1 MAHDISPP
9 DMSDSERS
17 DALKKSEVVQFEH
30 AQTDEDHV
38 SFDTKATKRLLRKMD
53 IRLIPFLALL
63 YLLSFL
69 DRCVS
74 SAWNHQPQRLQFSVT
89 LPCTNADD
97 CPEPTLAMPAWLV
110 WN

>member
-1 MAHDISPP
+1 VITYHLISPAHTQVLCLPLHHASTHIIPNMAHDISPP

-17 DALKKSEVVQFEH
+17 DTLKKSEVVQFEH

-53 IRLIPFLALL
+53 VRLIPFLALL

-69 DRCVS
+69 DRYVS
-74 SAWNHQPQRLQFSVT
+74 SLS
-89 LPCTNADD
+89 
-97 CPEPTLAMPAWLV
+97 
-110 WN
+110 